1 MRRYETISILRP
13 NLSEG
18 EITTIIDNTT
28 KIITDEQ
35 GSIID
40 QTKWGLKKLAY
51 PIKKESQGLY
61 LFCEY
66 AATPAA
72 VAEIERK
79 FRIDDAVL
87 KYLTIK
93 VADSIS
99 ADQIEQAISESKARN
114 AAILKASEQDG
125 SEERSAETDDAE
137 EFVEDEE

>member
-18 EITTIIDNTT
+18 EITTIVDNTT

-93 VADSIS
+93 IADSIS

-125 SEERSAETDDAE
+125 SEERSAEADDAE

>member
-18 EITTIIDNTT
+18 EITTIVDNTT

-40 QTKWGLKKLAY
+40 LTKWGLKKLAY

-93 VADSIS
+93 IADAIS
-99 ADQIEQAISESKARN
+99 PDQIEAAISESKARN
-114 AAILKASEQDG
+114 AAILKSSEQDG
-125 SEERSAETDDAE
+125 TEESSPEADDTE